1 MAALLNE
8 EQTINASISAEETI
22 NASLPES
29 QTINA
34 QLTPINY
41 IPGYKQAEEE
51 RRANEEIRISNENIR
66 KDNENNR
73 IDYYNNL
80 KSRVDSGEF
89 DGATFL
95 PNVNTDGDISWTN
108 NRGLDNPTTRN
119 IRGPKGD
126 AGPQGIQGIQGPT
139 GPQGETGPQG
149 IQGPT
154 GKDFTISKTYSSII
168 AMYADKDNVE
178 IGDFVIIS
186 TNVEDPDNAK
196 LYIRNNTQEGFGFIT
211 DMSGATGVKGDK
223 GDQGIQGPQGEQG
236 PQGPQGVP
244 GPTYTAGTN
253 INISANNEIS
263 APLTDYVKKTN
274 YAGSSTAGVIKTDNS
289 FKINGQGKVYAEI
302 LTYNNYQSAGDGRFI
317 SKGTLENVFTGKEFV
332 DANDLATKQD
342 ILTPGDNITIQN
354 NVISAS
360 GGADIPQQDTAPS
373 NPSEDDLWIDTSE
386 DTIIPVDSEISVIS
400 NNPIQN
406 QAITNYVNNAVL
418 EKYSTTETMIG
429 YWNNNKPLYRRVLV
443 FNLPQQENTWITLTT
458 INNIDQLVDVR
469 GSISGYLTVPHY
481 LSPNYNCNFQK
492 NGSDIQVYTKGY
504 PNAYTRIII
513 EYTKTTD

>member
-1 MAALLNE
+1 MAVLLNE
-8 EQTINASISAEETI
+8 EDTI
-22 NASLPES
+22 NASLSNEE
-29 QTINA
+29 TINT
-34 QLTPINY
+34 QLPPINY

-51 RRANEEIRISNENIR
+51 RRANEIIRISNENIR

-108 NRGLDNPTTRN
+108 DRGLDNPTTRN

-154 GKDFTISKTYSSII
+154 GKDFTISKTYASTA
-168 AMYADKDNVE
+168 AMYADKDNVT

-196 LYIRNNTQEGFGFIT
+196 LYIRNDTELGFGFIT

-253 INISANNEIS
+253 ININSNNEIS
-263 APLTDYVKKTN
+263 APLTDYVKNTD

-302 LTYNNYQSAGDGRFI
+302 LAYSNYESVSDGRFI
-317 SKGTLENVFTGKEFV
+317 SKGTLENVIAGK
-332 DANDLATKQD
+332 NLAT
-342 ILTPGDNITIQN
+342 T
-354 NVISAS
+354 S
-360 GGADIPQQDTAPS
+360 DIP
-373 NPSEDDLWIDTSE
+373 L
-386 DTIIPVDSEISVIS
+386 VHDSYSSSTTE
-400 NNPIQN
+400 PYC
-406 QAITNYVNNAVL
+406 ADYVNNVVL

-429 YWNNNKPLYRRVLV
+429 YWNDNKPLYRRVLV
-443 FNLPQQENTWITLTT
+443 TNLPTQENTWTTLVT
-458 INNIDQLVDVR
+458 INNIDQLVDIR
-469 GSISGYLTVPHY
+469 GAISGYTPIPHY
-481 LSPNYNCNFQK
+481 LSANYNCNFQK
-492 NGSDIQVYTKGY
+492 NGKDIQVYTKGY